1 MTEVPKVSPLAPAPS
16 RGQARDDYSAT
27 ADAFAASLPPMVDQ
41 INEVAEFVHEKAVAA
56 AEAGSF
62 AQVAQGHA
70 DDAQQSATA
79 AEASSQSAITAAAAA
94 QASAGLPSLEGND
107 GKTLVVSG
115 EGVKWGDVSSLKRRP
130 ISAGY
135 SLSADDKGLLISASG
150 TLTQTFQPA
159 ATLGEGWFCYLQN
172 AGNGDI
178 TLDPDGAETI
188 DGLSSYIMYPGE
200 VRLVQCDGHDL
211 RTIVLNSFYKVFT
224 VSGNFIKPPG
234 YTAFSGLM
242 WSGGPGGTAGVLGNV
257 NKTINGISGANA
269 ARFMIESSSLAQ
281 NSVTVIIGAGGAGG
295 VISNPAYSQGGF
307 NTVGQNGGSTSF
319 GSYTITYNS
328 ISTDMPTALPSA
340 IACGSSGG
348 VSVFYSGTWQKSEGG
363 AGSSLLG
370 GGGGAGVCYQY
381 SGSPVPSVTLVGN
394 NGLAP
399 GGAGGHIL
407 AQSWNGGWFTN
418 PTSIAA
424 GDGARGELR
433 IWGVI

>member
-62 AQVAQGHA
+62 AQAAQGYA

-79 AEASSQSAITAAAAA
+79 AEASSQSAIAAAAAA

-107 GKTLVVSG
+107 GKALVVSG
-115 EGVKWGDVSSLKRRP
+115 GGVKWGDVSSLKRRH

-135 SLSADDKGLLISASG
+135 SLSADDKGSLISASG

-172 AGNGDI
+172 EGNGDV

-200 VRLVQCDGHDL
+200 VRLVQCDGGTL
-211 RTIVLNSFYKVFT
+211 RTVVLNSFCKVFES
-224 VSGNFIKPPG
+224 SGNFIKPPG
-234 YTAFSGLM
+234 YAAFEGLLWSAGASGFKGNNGSAGGGGGGGCIPIFKLSSSILSLEPVVIG
-242 WSGGPGGTAGVLGNV
+242 SGGLGSAANVGGSSPGGSSSFAGCTVLGGSQSSGGGVLQGGTGSTSHAFRGANFSNEPGDSSYGGASGGGFQTAGG
-257 NKTINGISGANA
+257 
-269 ARFMIESSSLAQ
+269 SS
-281 NSVTVIIGAGGAGG
+281 VYGGAGG
-295 VISNPAYSQGGF
+295 GGTNGVTF
-307 NTVGQNGGSTSF
+307 GAGGSSIF
-319 GSYTITYNS
+319 GGRGGNAGMS
-328 ISTDMPTALPSA
+328 AGLP
-340 IACGSSGG
+340 
-348 VSVFYSGTWQKSEGG
+348 G
-363 AGSSLLG
+363 AAPG
-370 GGGGAGVCYQY
+370 GGGGASFSQYGV
-381 SGSPVPSVTLVGN
+381 P
-394 NGLAP
+394 
-399 GGAGGHIL
+399 
-407 AQSWNGGWFTN
+407 
-418 PTSIAA
+418 

-433 IWGVI
+433 IWGII